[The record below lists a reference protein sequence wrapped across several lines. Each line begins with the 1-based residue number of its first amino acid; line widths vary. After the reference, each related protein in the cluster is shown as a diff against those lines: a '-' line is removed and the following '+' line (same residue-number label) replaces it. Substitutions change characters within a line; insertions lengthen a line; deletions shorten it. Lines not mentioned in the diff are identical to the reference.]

1 MRFLHLSAIVLF
13 STSCTL
19 IRYHEPKT
27 LLTPHVDVMN
37 SDFRTK
43 TDVFNKF
50 GAADK
55 KDILNNTEI
64 WTYNL
69 SIDTYSEFNSREY
82 RHDRRNQKSFNGQVI
97 SSSNGVTN
105 MTGASRNIQ
114 NYVSFWFENDS
125 VKKWE
130 SRGLDLSLPYEN
142 PAYNEKV
149 AQRYRITNILVNM
162 WLPLILIGII
172 ATN

>member
-1 MRFLHLSAIVLF
+1 MRFLHLFAIVLF

-27 LLTPHVDVMN
+27 LLTPHTDVMN

-69 SIDTYSEFNSREY
+69 SVSRQ
-82 RHDRRNQKSFNGQVI
+82 HK
-97 SSSNGVTN
+97 
-105 MTGASRNIQ
+105 
-114 NYVSFWFENDS
+114 
-125 VKKWE
+125 
-130 SRGLDLSLPYEN
+130 LD
-142 PAYNEKV
+142 
-149 AQRYRITNILVNM
+149 
-162 WLPLILIGII
+162 
-172 ATN
+172 